1 MRQCTRRGLA
11 TIFLP
16 SRCTFHLILSYGR
29 PHSVCSIKTYRT
41 DGLTLYV
48 SLKFIVRPTPRMY
61 VSLKFIVR
69 PTPRMYV
76 SLKFIVHLTPR
87 MYVPLKFI
95 VHSTPRMYVPLK
107 FIVHPTPRMYV
118 QLKFIVHPTPRM
130 YTSKSFSVCFSR
142 KTYALILFISRQ
154 NFRRALET
162 VLYLPIGGQIPIFGY
177 CHCYIYRLFLHL
189 S

>member
-29 PHSVCSIKTYRT
+29 PHSVCFVKVYRT
-41 DGLTLYV
+41 SDPSDVCFVKIYRTSDPSDVCSVKIYRTSDPSDVCSVKVYRMSPLALYTL
-48 SLKFIVRPTPRMY
+48 
-61 VSLKFIVR
+61 
-69 PTPRMYV
+69 
-76 SLKFIVHLTPR
+76 
-87 MYVPLKFI
+87 
-95 VHSTPRMYVPLK
+95 
-107 FIVHPTPRMYV
+107 
-118 QLKFIVHPTPRM
+118 
-130 YTSKSFSVCFSR
+130 KSFSVCFSR

-177 CHCYIYRLFLHL
+177 CHCYIYRLFLYL

>member
-29 PHSVCSIKTYRT
+29 PHSVCFVKVYRTSDPSDVCSIKIYRT
-41 DGLTLYV
+41 SDPSDVRSIKIYRTSDPSDVCSVKIYRTSNPSDVRSVKIYRMSPLALYTL
-48 SLKFIVRPTPRMY
+48 
-61 VSLKFIVR
+61 
-69 PTPRMYV
+69 
-76 SLKFIVHLTPR
+76 
-87 MYVPLKFI
+87 
-95 VHSTPRMYVPLK
+95 
-107 FIVHPTPRMYV
+107 
-118 QLKFIVHPTPRM
+118 
-130 YTSKSFSVCFSR
+130 KSFSVCFSR

-177 CHCYIYRLFLHL
+177 CHCYIYRLFLYL